1 MERPTTAFVHRCKL
15 RPRYSEVDRMGYV
28 YYGNYAAYFEV
39 ARVEAIRALGISYA
53 EVEEQGV
60 LMPVSRYEIRYLFP
74 AFYDEELTIVTEV
87 RERPRAR
94 VTFYY
99 LTYNRDGRLINEALT
114 EMCFINRHTNRPQRA
129 PQTLVDAWERVMG
142 PESK

>member
-1 MERPTTAFVHRCKL
+1 
-15 RPRYSEVDRMGYV
+15 MGYV

-60 LMPVSRYEIRYLFP
+60 LMPVSRYEIKYLFP

-99 LTYNRDGRLINEALT
+99 LTYNNEGRLINEALT

-129 PQTLVDAWERVMG
+129 PQTLVDAWEKVMG
-142 PESK
+142 PEVR